1 MMHDEIIYYI
11 DKVSELEKK
20 LNKVLDILGGS
31 SINICP
37 NEFGLGNEASLCPEH
52 INCRRCWDEGLDSL
66 KEMK

>member
-1 MMHDEIIYYI
+1 MNDEIIYYI
-11 DKVSELEKK
+11 DKVSKLEKK
-20 LNKVLDILGGS
+20 LNKVLDILGDP

-37 NEFGLGNEASLCPEH
+37 NEFVLDNKSSLCPEH